1 MIYSRFLYTEHEDP
15 PGENG
20 EGAFTI
26 FSTQQINDRHLNLMD
41 EICIQRFAVLW
52 DKVKD
57 TRIIDLIERSIVQGV
72 LSPVK
77 LLHASKGTLMV
88 VYDHRIVQSVKEDLE
103 EAWQDLAGE
112 VMYYEWTAE
121 LIPDSKAGSLACG
134 GRILRQNGPTILL
147 NDLGITEFTRDMFL
161 FAEEWKAEAVF
172 GPDAKPS
179 NLNDPTLRD
188 PDFLDDDIG
197 F

>member
-1 MIYSRFLYTEHEDP
+1 MIYSRLLYTEHEDP

-26 FSTQQINDRHLNLMD
+26 FSTQQINDRHLNLID
-41 EICIQRFAVLW
+41 EVCSRTFAVLW
-52 DKVKD
+52 DTVKD
-57 TRIIDLIERSIVQGV
+57 TRIIDLIERAIVQGV

-77 LLHASKGTLMV
+77 LLHAPKGTLMF
-88 VYDHRIVQSVKEDLE
+88 VYDHRIAQSVKEDLE
-103 EAWQDLAGE
+103 EAWQDLAGA
-112 VMYYEWTAE
+112 VMYDEWTAE

-161 FAEEWKAEAVF
+161 FAEEWTPEVVF
-172 GPDAKPS
+172 GPDAKPRDQ
-179 NLNDPTLRD
+179 NDPTLRD